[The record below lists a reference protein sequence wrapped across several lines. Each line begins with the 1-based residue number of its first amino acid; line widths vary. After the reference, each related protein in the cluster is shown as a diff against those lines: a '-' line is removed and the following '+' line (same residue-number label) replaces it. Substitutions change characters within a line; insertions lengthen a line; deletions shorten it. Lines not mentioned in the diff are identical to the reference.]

1 MTQKIFL
8 IEDEVAFLYA
18 LQAKLRLEGFDVEVA
33 SDGQTALDRLKNY
46 KPDIILLDII
56 LPKVDGWEVLQQIK
70 ADQRLV
76 NVPVIIISNLSDK
89 HSQEKGVD
97 LGANDYLVKSD
108 YDLDALVK
116 KINES
121 LQKADK

>member
-18 LQAKLRLEGFDVEVA
+18 LQAQLRMDGFEVEVA
-33 SDGQTALDRLKNY
+33 SDGQSALDRLKNY
-46 KPDIILLDII
+46 KPDLILLDII
-56 LPKVDGWEVLQQIK
+56 LPKVDGWEILQFIK
-70 ADQRLV
+70 SDQRLL

-89 HSQEKGVD
+89 HSQEKGIE

-116 KINES
+116 KIND
-121 LQKADK
+121 LL